1 MLILTDMTTRKHVF
15 YGILAQRMK
24 NLTKTLLAILAAGFV
39 STALSTHEAQAARI
53 DGTIDFAGSV
63 MFDSSALQNVT
74 QVVEWR
80 DIFGNA
86 GFSNVAAFNGS
97 FVGFVNLGDQ
107 ATMATPWTFLPPP
120 GGQPALWSVGGFTF
134 DLTSATVITQNA
146 TFLNIS
152 GVGTVSGNGFED
164 TPATWALTVQNAG
177 GNQDFFSFSA
187 NLATQGQGVPDGG
200 SAIALLGLGLGLI
213 EFIRRKLG
221 LRAQQSWF

>member
-1 MLILTDMTTRKHVF
+1 
-15 YGILAQRMK
+15 MK
-24 NLTKTLLAILAAGFV
+24 NLTKTILTLIAAGFAL
-39 STALSTHEAQAARI
+39 TALSTQEAQATKI
-53 DGTIDFAGSV
+53 DGRIDFAGSV
-63 MFDSSALQNVT
+63 MFDAAALQNVT

-134 DLTSATVITQNA
+134 DLTSATVVTQNA
-146 TFLNIS
+146 MFLNIR

-164 TPATWALTVQNAG
+164 TTAHWAFTVQNAG
-177 GNQDFFSFSA
+177 GGTGDFFSFSA
-187 NLATQGQGVPDGG
+187 NTAAQGVPDGG
-200 SAIALLGLGLGLI
+200 SAVALLGMGLGVI
-213 EFIRRKLG
+213 EFIRRKLRF
-221 LRAQQSWF
+221 RA

>member
-1 MLILTDMTTRKHVF
+1 
-15 YGILAQRMK
+15 MK
-24 NLTKTLLAILAAGFV
+24 NLTKTILTLIAAGFAL
-39 STALSTHEAQAARI
+39 TALSTQEAQAAKINGR
-53 DGTIDFAGSV
+53 IDFAGSV
-63 MFDSSALQNVT
+63 LFDSSALQNVT

-134 DLTSATVITQNA
+134 DLTSATVVTQNA

-164 TPATWALTVQNAG
+164 TTARWAFTVQNAG
-177 GNQDFFSFSA
+177 GGTGDFFSFSG
-187 NLATQGQGVPDGG
+187 NVSTQGVPDGG
-200 SAIALLGLGLGLI
+200 SAVALLGIGLGVV
-213 EFIRRKLG
+213 EFIRRKL
-221 LRAQQSWF
+221 RV

>member
-1 MLILTDMTTRKHVF
+1 
-15 YGILAQRMK
+15 MK
-24 NLTKTLLAILAAGFV
+24 TLTKAILVIFAASFAMC
-39 STALSTHEAQAARI
+39 ALSTPQAEAARI

-63 MFDSSALQNVT
+63 MFDASALQNVT

-80 DIFGNA
+80 DVFGNA

-134 DLTSATVITQNA
+134 DLTSATVVTQNA
-146 TFLNIS
+146 MFLNIR

-164 TPATWALTVQNAG
+164 TTAKWAFTVQNAG
-177 GNQDFFSFSA
+177 GGAGDFFSFSA
-187 NLATQGQGVPDGG
+187 NVSTQGVPDGG
-200 SAIALLGLGLGLI
+200 SAVALLGIALVGI
-213 EFIRRKLG
+213 EFARRKLR
-221 LRAQQSWF
+221 LRS

>member
-1 MLILTDMTTRKHVF
+1 
-15 YGILAQRMK
+15 MK
-24 NLTKTLLAILAAGFV
+24 NLTKTILTLIAAGFAL
-39 STALSTHEAQAARI
+39 TALSTQEAQAAKINGRL
-53 DGTIDFAGSV
+53 DLAGSV

-97 FVGFVNLGDQ
+97 YTGFVALGDQ

-134 DLTSATVITQNA
+134 DLTSATIVTQNA
-146 TFLNIS
+146 MFLNIR

-164 TPATWALTVQNAG
+164 TTAHWAFSVQNAG
-177 GNQDFFSFSA
+177 GGTGDFFSFSA
-187 NLATQGQGVPDGG
+187 NTAGAVPDGG
-200 SAIALLGLGLGLI
+200 SAVALLGISLVAI
-213 EFIRRKLG
+213 EFVRRKLRSRG
-221 LRAQQSWF
+221 

>member
-1 MLILTDMTTRKHVF
+1 
-15 YGILAQRMK
+15 LASRLLFLKGKNIAHRHIPMK
-24 NLTKTLLAILAAGFV
+24 NLTKTILTLIAAGFAL
-39 STALSTHEAQAARI
+39 TALSTQEAQATKI
-53 DGTIDFAGSV
+53 DGRIDFAGSV
-63 MFDSSALQNVT
+63 RFDASALQNVT

-164 TPATWALTVQNAG
+164 TTAGWAFTTQNAG
-177 GNQDFFSFSA
+177 GTGNFFSFSA
-187 NLATQGQGVPDGG
+187 NTATGVPDGG
-200 SAIALLGLGLGLI
+200 STVSLLGCALLGLATL
-213 EFIRRKLG
+213 RRKL
-221 LRAQQSWF
+221 LC